1 MARSVVTGA
10 AGFLGGAVAHELRR
24 RGDEVVALDVRRG
37 PGITVADVTVAG
49 DWEKALDG
57 ADLLIHAA
65 AVGMGG
71 VGELTPVRPGRPTP
85 PSRVTATE
93 MRKVLLGGTATVLDA
108 AQRAGVGRVIHLS
121 CVSALGEDTP
131 AVVDESAPV
140 GLTGDPRAD
149 AIAAAEQTASAA
161 GAHGAPV
168 TVLRIADAYGPRAG
182 RWTLW
187 PVLLMR
193 AGRFVLVDGGRGML
207 SPVHVDDVVTAVTA
221 VAAAP
226 VEVIAGRVLHV
237 TGPASTTVA
246 DYFGRYAALADLR
259 PPRSVPARLCE
270 VVDAV
275 DRLPSRATGSAPVAR
290 VRRPGLLRGIGAA
303 LAANVDPRVR
313 VDLGPLTIQ
322 DLTRSGTVSGRR
334 IAELV
339 GWRPEVD
346 LDEGIRRTGTW
357 LRDRGLLGVTEP
369 ARRG

>member
-10 AGFLGGAVAHELRR
+10 AGFLGGAVAQELRQ

-37 PGITVADVTVAG
+37 PGITQADVTTAG

-57 ADLLIHAA
+57 ADLLVHAA

-71 VGELTPVRPGRPTP
+71 VGELTPVRAGRVTP
-85 PSRVTATE
+85 PSRVTTAQ

-121 CVSALGEDTP
+121 CVSALGGDAP
-131 AVVDESAPV
+131 MLADESAPV
-140 GLTGDPRAD
+140 GLTGEPRAD
-149 AIAAAEQTASAA
+149 AIAAAEQTANAA
-161 GAHGAPV
+161 AAHGAPV

-193 AGRFVLVDGGRGML
+193 AGRFVLVDGGGGRL
-207 SPVHVDDVVTAVTA
+207 SPVHVDDVVAAVTA

-226 VEVIAGRVLHV
+226 VDVVAGRVLHV
-237 TGPASTTVA
+237 TGPEATTGA
-246 DYFGRYAALADLR
+246 DFFGRYAALAEVR

-275 DRLPSRATGSAPVAR
+275 DRLPGRSRSASG
-290 VRRPGLLRGIGAA
+290 RRPGLLRGLGAK
-303 LAANVDPRVR
+303 LVVNVDPRVR

-322 DLTRSGTVSGRR
+322 DLTRTGTVSGRR

-339 GWRPEVD
+339 GWEPRVD
-346 LDEGIRRTGTW
+346 LDEGMRRTGAW

>member
-37 PGITVADVTVAG
+37 PGITLADVTTSG

-57 ADLLIHAA
+57 ADLLIHTA

-71 VGELTPVRPGRPTP
+71 VGELTPVRAGRPTP
-85 PSRVTATE
+85 PSRVTAAQ
-93 MRKVLLGGTATVLDA
+93 MRRVLLGGTATVLDA
-108 AQRAGVGRVIHLS
+108 AQRAGVRRVIHLS
-121 CVSALGEDTP
+121 CVSALGDDAP
-131 AVVDESAPV
+131 PLADESAPI
-140 GLTGDPRAD
+140 GLTGEPRAD

-161 GAHGAPV
+161 AAHGAPV

-193 AGRFVLVDGGRGML
+193 AGRFVLVDGGRGQL
-207 SPVHVDDVVTAVTA
+207 SPVHVDDVVAAVTA

-226 VEVIAGRVLHV
+226 TDVVAGQVLHV
-237 TGPASTTVA
+237 TGPGSSTA
-246 DYFGRYAALADLR
+246 AEFFGRYAALAEVR

-275 DRLPSRATGSAPVAR
+275 DRLPSRRPASPA
-290 VRRPGLLRGIGAA
+290 RRPGVLRGLGAA
-303 LAANVDPRVR
+303 LASHVDPRIR

-322 DLTRSGTVSGRR
+322 DLTRASAVSGRR
-334 IAELV
+334 ITELV
-339 GWRPEVD
+339 GWQARVD
-346 LDEGIRRTGTW
+346 LDEGMRRTGAW

-369 ARRG
+369 TRRG